1 MSSGAE
7 PLRNRGELLWR
18 WVGSCIEMN
27 VEPKAE
33 RLCAVVSSK
42 QRRLEVF
49 ALLEDISMDAA
60 MRRHLSSSDVQRRI
74 LEATLPVVVAYRQC
88 VNRMP
93 AVPERSRGLTELPG
107 LFAAFDDL
115 HLARHQSIII
125 LSCILTKLFVEGAAG
140 GSGRHFLQDSTSIC
154 EKVV

>member
-7 PLRNRGELLWR
+7 PLRNRGELLWS
-18 WVGSCIEMN
+18 WIGSCIEMN

-60 MRRHLSSSDVQRRI
+60 MRRHLSSSDVQC
-74 LEATLPVVVAYRQC
+74 VCVHQC
-88 VNRMP
+88 GGV
-93 AVPERSRGLTELPG
+93 SLC
-107 LFAAFDDL
+107 LFFECECL
-115 HLARHQSIII
+115 
-125 LSCILTKLFVEGAAG
+125 CICVHKSMCKRV
-140 GSGRHFLQDSTSIC
+140 C
-154 EKVV
+154 V

>member
-7 PLRNRGELLWR
+7 PLRNRGELLWS
-18 WVGSCIEMN
+18 WIGSCIEMN

-60 MRRHLSSSDVQRRI
+60 MRRHLSSSDVQRRV
-74 LEATLPVVVAYRQC
+74 LEATLSLLVAYRQC

-93 AVPERSRGLTELPG
+93 SVPERSMGLTELPG
-107 LFAAFDDL
+107 LFAAFDEL

>member
-7 PLRNRGELLWR
+7 PLRNRGELLWS
-18 WVGSCIEMN
+18 WVGSCIEMY

-33 RLCAVVSSK
+33 RICAVVSSK

>member
-7 PLRNRGELLWR
+7 PLRNRGELLWS

-115 HLARHQSIII
+115 HLALHQSIII

>member
-7 PLRNRGELLWR
+7 PLRNRGELLWS
-18 WVGSCIEMN
+18 WIGSCIEMN

-140 GSGRHFLQDSTSIC
+140 GSGRHFVQDSTSIC

>member
-7 PLRNRGELLWR
+7 PLRNRGELLWS

-49 ALLEDISMDAA
+49 ALSEDISLDAA

>member
-7 PLRNRGELLWR
+7 PLRNRGELLWS

-140 GSGRHFLQDSTSIC
+140 GSGRRFLQDSISIC

>member
-7 PLRNRGELLWR
+7 PLRNRGELLWS

-93 AVPERSRGLTELPG
+93 SVPERSMGLTELPG

>member
-7 PLRNRGELLWR
+7 PLRNRGELLWS
-18 WVGSCIEMN
+18 WIGSCIEMN

>member
-7 PLRNRGELLWR
+7 PLRNRGELLWS

-107 LFAAFDDL
+107 LFAAVDEL

>member
-7 PLRNRGELLWR
+7 PLRNRGELLWS

-107 LFAAFDDL
+107 LFAAFDEL